1 MTDERE
7 RNMDKRRKK
16 ENKWERIE
24 SCKDKNVMKMFPM
37 RLLSFSVILKYI
49 IDCVCFISF

>member
-24 SCKDKNVMKMFPM
+24 SCKDKNVKKT
-37 RLLSFSVILKYI
+37 FSDVTAI
-49 IDCVCFISF
+49 IQCHS

>member
-1 MTDERE
+1 MMIKGQEIMTDERE

-24 SCKDKNVMKMFPM
+24 SCKIKM
-37 RLLSFSVILKYI
+37 
-49 IDCVCFISF
+49 